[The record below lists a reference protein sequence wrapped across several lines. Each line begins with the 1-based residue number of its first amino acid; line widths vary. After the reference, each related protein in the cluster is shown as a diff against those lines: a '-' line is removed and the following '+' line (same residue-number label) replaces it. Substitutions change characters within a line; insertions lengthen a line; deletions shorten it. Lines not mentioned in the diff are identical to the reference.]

1 MSRTVVAS
9 AFTLPRVKTRTS
21 ISRLTDPIRTK
32 TWGSVHFADPSRKSI
47 IRNRES
53 GSTAIQGE
61 RDGEASGGVPSKNA
75 INPCPMFSLR
85 SKTSN
90 LYSPS
95 KILID
100 DARLKVMYAHKSREI

>member
-1 MSRTVVAS
+1 MGIGALR
-9 AFTLPRVKTRTS
+9 
-21 ISRLTDPIRTK
+21 
-32 TWGSVHFADPSRKSI
+32 GSESEIDYQKSRKWIDSD
-47 IRNRES
+47 
-53 GSTAIQGE
+53 TGE
-61 RDGEASGGVPSKNA
+61 RDGEASGGVPLKNA

-100 DARLKVMYAHKSREI
+100 DARLKVMYAHNSREI